1 MFRTTIAAL
10 AVIFIAS
17 SAQASDKN
25 LYLETQIGTTVKAD
39 DGRDNSNIMG
49 LAIGKYLPGRP
60 VRVELAGVHAT
71 SGDDTPLGE
80 VEVDSL
86 LAGVYYDIGTYSK
99 FTPFVG
105 LNAGYGWADGL
116 GVSSVDEQGLIYG
129 AGVGVSYAASSN
141 IDLITRYQ
149 YLTSS
154 AISVTNDSGLD
165 DWDSQ
170 AFTVGVRI
178 GF

>member
-1 MFRTTIAAL
+1 MFRTIIAAI

-17 SAQASDKN
+17 SAHADGKN
-25 LYLETQIGTTVKAD
+25 FYVESQIGSTVRAD
-39 DGRDNSNIMG
+39 NGRDDSGVMG
-49 LAIGKYLPGRP
+49 LAVGKDLGH
-60 VRVELAGVHAT
+60 VRVDLSAIRHSSGDAT
-71 SGDDTPLGE
+71 SLGE

>member
-1 MFRTTIAAL
+1 MFRTIIAAI

-17 SAQASDKN
+17 SAHADSKN
-25 LYLETQIGTTVKAD
+25 FYVESQIGSTVRAD
-39 DGRDNSNIMG
+39 SGRDDSGDMG
-49 LAIGKYLPGRP
+49 LTVGKDLGH
-60 VRVELAGVHAT
+60 VRVDLAAIRHSRGDAT
-71 SGDDTPLGE
+71 LLGE

-129 AGVGVSYAASSN
+129 AGIGVSYAASSN

-170 AFTVGVRI
+170 AFTVGVRV

>member
-1 MFRTTIAAL
+1 MFRTTIAAI
-10 AVIFIAS
+10 AVLFIAS
-17 SAQASDKN
+17 TAHAENAKNYYIESQFGSTFSADA
-25 LYLETQIGTTVKAD
+25 
-39 DGRDNSNIMG
+39 GRDNSG
-49 LAIGKYLPGRP
+49 VLGVAIGKDLGK
-60 VRVELAGVHAT
+60 VRVDLAGVRNS
-71 SGDDTPLGE
+71 SGDDTALGE

-170 AFTVGVRI
+170 AFTVGVRV